1 MAFVLRS
8 NMYFRWD
15 PESLQMIQ
23 IAFFLDWLWGAMA
36 PAFRAFLY
44 LVSTYILPICVSVP
58 CI

>member
-1 MAFVLRS
+1 
-8 NMYFRWD
+8 MYFRWD